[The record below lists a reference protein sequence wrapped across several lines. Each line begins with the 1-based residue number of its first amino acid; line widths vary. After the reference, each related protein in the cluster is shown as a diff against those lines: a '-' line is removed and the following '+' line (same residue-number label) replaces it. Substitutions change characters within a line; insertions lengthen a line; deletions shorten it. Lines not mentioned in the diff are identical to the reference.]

1 MKFGIGILYEKLR
14 KGDIYENRF
23 VDSHIVTKG
32 VSEFLLLFSMALGG
46 FS

>member
-14 KGDIYENRF
+14 KDDICENLF

-32 VSEFLLLFSMALGG
+32 VSEFLLLLSIALGG
-46 FS
+46 FW